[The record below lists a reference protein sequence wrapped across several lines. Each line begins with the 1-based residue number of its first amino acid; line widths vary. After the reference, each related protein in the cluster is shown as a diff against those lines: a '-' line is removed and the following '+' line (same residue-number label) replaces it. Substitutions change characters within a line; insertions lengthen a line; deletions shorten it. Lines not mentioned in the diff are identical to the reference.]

1 MAVAWCR
8 EQFNQATLAA
18 AYEKRT
24 EKIKPDRS
32 EYEEAKVG
40 GRSESIGGWDDVAQG
55 CAHRRPSPCS
65 TLSHTSAAC

>member
-1 MAVAWCR
+1 MWCR

-32 EYEEAKVG
+32 EYEEAKVHWAV
-40 GRSESIGGWDDVAQG
+40 III
-55 CAHRRPSPCS
+55 
-65 TLSHTSAAC
+65 L